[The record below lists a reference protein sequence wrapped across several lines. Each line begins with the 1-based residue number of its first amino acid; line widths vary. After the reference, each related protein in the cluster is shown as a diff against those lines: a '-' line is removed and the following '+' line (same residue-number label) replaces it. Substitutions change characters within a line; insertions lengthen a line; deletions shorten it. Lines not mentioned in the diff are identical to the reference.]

1 MKRLLNLIKNK
12 YFLAAVAFVVW
23 MLFFDRND
31 LASQYAYRSQVNKLE
46 EEKDFY
52 IQKISQ
58 VEKDLQELNSNQEK
72 LEKFARERYF
82 MKKDNEDVYVIIDNQ
97 PEEKKSF
104 SLF

>member
-12 YFLAAVAFVVW
+12 YFLASLGFVVW

-52 IQKISQ
+52 IQQISK
-58 VEKDLQELNSNQEK
+58 VEKDLKELDSDQDK

-82 MKKDNEDVYVIIDNQ
+82 MKRDNEDIFVIIENQ
-97 PEEKKSF
+97 PQEKKSF

>member
-1 MKRLLNLIKNK
+1 MKRFLNFVKNK
-12 YFLAAVAFVVW
+12 YFLSSIAFVVW

-46 EEKDFY
+46 DEKKFY
-52 IQKISQ
+52 KKQISQ
-58 VEKDLQELNSNQEK
+58 VEKDLKELNSNQEK

-97 PEEKKSF
+97 PEKEKEF